1 MTEKSPS
8 PTGLAPPAAAVD
20 HGDVDAEARTTA
32 GGQEDGR

>member
-1 MTEKSPS
+1 VTKKSQSPS
-8 PTGLAPPAAAVD
+8 GLALPAAAD